1 MELRPSCRVGCAAG
15 RASVSSLSGPLPN
28 PYQDMTAR
36 PAALVVSQAGRHVG
50 RRTATRGR
58 RQKSRESDPP
68 HRAILAPA
76 TPTATP
82 LKESDQPVHPSIV
95 KSPYADGINFRNGVR
110 NSQVIQS
117 TFRNTGDDGLAMW
130 SDGNAVQDSV
140 LAFNTVQAPA
150 LSNGLAVYGGGGGNR
165 IEDNLVSDTVEAAAG
180 IAVST
185 RFGVPFTGTTTVQ
198 RNTLTRTGSM
208 ETNWNSQLGGLWI
221 YADVHDINAPIVIRD
236 NTIADSTFAGV
247 LMSWQKPIQQV
258 SFQNVSITGSGTY
271 GIEIH
276 ASGSATFTG
285 TSVTGSGT
293 AGLLNDGGFT
303 VTRVSGN
310 SGF

>member
-95 KSPYADGINFRNGVR
+95 KSPHAGGPRGRHPALPLPCSRVCPQLPAIVGQQPRSGAHLPARPGRATHGCRQPPGRPEELTTHPPSCCEDEDVALRERCFTWKVLLELVRNGPQQSLL
-110 NSQVIQS
+110 SQVRG
-117 TFRNTGDDGLAMW
+117 TFQVNDTNSRHPAM
-130 SDGNAVQDSV
+130 
-140 LAFNTVQAPA
+140 
-150 LSNGLAVYGGGGGNR
+150 
-165 IEDNLVSDTVEAAAG
+165 
-180 IAVST
+180 
-185 RFGVPFTGTTTVQ
+185 
-198 RNTLTRTGSM
+198 
-208 ETNWNSQLGGLWI
+208 
-221 YADVHDINAPIVIRD
+221 
-236 NTIADSTFAGV
+236 
-247 LMSWQKPIQQV
+247 KPR
-258 SFQNVSITGSGTY
+258 G
-271 GIEIH
+271 
-276 ASGSATFTG
+276 
-285 TSVTGSGT
+285 
-293 AGLLNDGGFT
+293 
-303 VTRVSGN
+303 
-310 SGF
+310 